1 VVEVSVLVDVAVTLV
16 VPMYEVDVAKAVVVP
31 VTVAAYEVY
40 VPIEVVSDVVVSV
53 VVERIV
59 ETTKA
64 VDCTTVIVSVAV

>member
-1 VVEVSVLVDVAVTLV
+1 VTLV

-31 VTVAAYEVY
+31 VTVATYEVY

-59 ETTKA
+59 ETTKV

>member
-1 VVEVSVLVDVAVTLV
+1 MTLV

-59 ETTKA
+59 ETTKV